1 MKGFFSKLTESLSNV
16 ADKSGDKLKL
26 FKEKVEGFDSNP
38 QYRDFKNSI
47 VNPNFSGI
55 KTDLE
60 NVMSSELAL
69 NGKNPY
75 LNDLSDCLHEVNSF
89 LNGQSKV
96 DKKGLASRVFMA
108 LRDFFL
114 YSYLSENAYLKPL
127 SLKRSQLMHKD
138 DYGDV
143 RIEPWF
149 DEVERFAQDHSF
161 DVNYFIEAN
170 TTYELRN
177 RYVVYGAHLNFHYEN
192 DKFSALYSDIDSVLD
207 SFIED
212 EDSVTTD
219 DLSLVIDPYE
229 YERAIAEVISSLGAD
244 ARVTQG
250 SGDQGADVIATYE
263 DENYIIQ
270 CKLYSKPVGNK
281 AVQEVAAAKQF
292 YEGDYA
298 MVVTNSSFT
307 KSARMLAEKLDVLLL
322 HHSQIEQIFG
332 EGSTDSVTIASDEGD
347 LYELM
352 IESLSSPDTE
362 KLKEHTSEFL
372 SIFEPT
378 VSENMFVF
386 DVGDRS
392 SFVACFASHDDD
404 VFRTYIDYLFKL
416 TDGLSYCYK
425 ILFTLNDLEADTLR
439 YAESLDI
446 RLFTDEKILDYL
458 QELIDTHIDE

>member
-1 MKGFFSKLTESLSNV
+1 
-16 ADKSGDKLKL
+16 
-26 FKEKVEGFDSNP
+26 
-38 QYRDFKNSI
+38 
-47 VNPNFSGI
+47 
-55 KTDLE
+55 
-60 NVMSSELAL
+60 
-69 NGKNPY
+69 
-75 LNDLSDCLHEVNSF
+75 
-89 LNGQSKV
+89 
-96 DKKGLASRVFMA
+96 MA

-143 RIEPWF
+143 KIEPWF

-161 DVNYFIEAN
+161 DVNYYIKAN
-170 TTYELRN
+170 TTSELRN

-192 DKFSALYSDIDSVLD
+192 DKFSTLYSDIDSVLD
-207 SFIED
+207 AFIED
-212 EDSVTTD
+212 ENSTTTD
-219 DLSLVIDPYE
+219 DLSLITDPYE
-229 YERAIAEVISSLGAD
+229 YERAIAEVISNLGAE
-244 ARVTQG
+244 ARATQG
-250 SGDQGADVIATYE
+250 SGDQGADVIATYA
-263 DENYIIQ
+263 DVNYIIQ

-332 EGSTDSVTIASDEGD
+332 EGSTDSVTVNSNESCS
-347 LYELM
+347 YEAVM
-352 IESLSSPDTE
+352 GALSSPETE
-362 KLKEHTSEFL
+362 RLKKHTSEFL

-386 DVGDRS
+386 DVGDCS

-416 TDGLSYCYK
+416 TDGLSYDEK
-425 ILFTLNDLEADTLR
+425 ILFTLNDVESDTSR
-439 YAESLDI
+439 YAEHLGI

-458 QELIDTHIDE
+458 HELIAIHVNEE